1 MGNFA
6 FEEPLTEDMTR
17 YRNADDLS
25 TERPLFAIGSVPDY
39 TNLKFSRQVTL
50 LAAATGESGEL
61 LRLAASHDTRWQW
74 GESRDAFLNLSVV
87 DPVDREEET
96 TWASDGLPITQVKYV
111 EGLSN
116 QDYVRWIIVQ
126 KQTSTTVLQPEYH
139 PIPLSTNQPKEA
151 SSHYLPSHVQP
162 HPVVTLQHSE
172 TGGNAHSDV
181 AFSPAAFG
189 HDPML
194 AIIDECGY
202 WSIWDVLGTWRPG
215 LKTTRLSLRLC
226 GQIDDGILAN
236 FSQQASHPA
245 SKHGLVAVPNRNGPF
260 FSETSPGKGPWAM
273 PPGPTLLMWR
283 SDKLMAIDMHTG
295 ENISPLKKFWN
306 PSDRSRQIIDIQRCL
321 VFEGRVFILTER
333 SILWIEVGAGEREPN
348 LKTILACTHSGTVT
362 DDAKLTLCRVSG
374 TTIMAFIFSNHT
386 GQLSAYWFEN
396 NGPAGFPQWQRY
408 ITSIPA
414 VDDFQPNTRVHQ
426 ISVMP
431 AKLSLNGEALPSGL
445 GTFYY
450 QEGVEF
456 YQVNIL
462 GEDLSMR
469 YGIYTTSCNTGLSI
483 TLPTKRL
490 GGSMTEQR
498 KRWKKKRKTI
508 VRHFG
513 TAFVLPDG
521 VTDSELSMMLARNQ
535 NSAEEILPHQELIPK
550 PGFPVRLKLERFCRR
565 IMQKM
570 NDSLELGERGLPR
583 DLFEAIQDMFSE
595 GSRLPLLTWHELF
608 NKVGGQ
614 AILDPISNGME
625 REVEALVDQTDDS
638 KVIAQVRRFGR
649 HESPETLIR
658 LRYVYRE
665 LCDMWLE
672 PSQGKLSPRL
682 QDQRKVWVAEIARDL
697 FLSSYAVMIQDVPV
711 LGVGPRDGANHS
723 TAPFSSAMPP
733 SSPASIRSTPPATS
747 PSKSRSD
754 GAIDRLRLLAGSME
768 PGELGTTKSIDLLS
782 YWPSKR
788 GIDTQGYISS
798 VSLATDDKFREAR
811 ERLQRKEARLKSHVD
826 KFRRMSAKRQSVGP
840 NEDAVAVSPRPP
852 PMQIMSSQQMP
863 SSSQTQGASVP
874 PLTMSQPTSGA
885 FGDRKKTKKPKRK
898 SGFR

>member
-25 TERPLFAIGSVPDY
+25 TERPLFALGSVPDY
-39 TNLKFSRQVTL
+39 TNINFSRQVTL

-74 GESRDAFLNLSVV
+74 EESRDAFLNLSVV

-96 TWASDGLPITQVKYV
+96 IWASDGLPITQIKYV

-116 QDYVRWIIVQ
+116 QDYVRWVIVQ

-139 PIPLSTNQPKEA
+139 PIPLSTNRPKEDSA
-151 SSHYLPSHVQP
+151 HHLPSHVQP

-215 LKTTRLSLRLC
+215 LKTTRLSMRLC
-226 GQIDDGILAN
+226 GHINDGLMAN

-245 SKHGLVAVPNRNGPF
+245 SKHGLVAVPNRNAAISREAS
-260 FSETSPGKGPWAM
+260 SEKGQWTI

-283 SDKLMAIDMHTG
+283 SDKLMAMDMHTG
-295 ENISPLKKFWN
+295 ENISSLKKIWN

-321 VFEGRVFILTER
+321 VFEDRVFIVTER
-333 SILWIEVGAGEREPN
+333 SILWMEVDAGEPS
-348 LKTILACTHSGTVT
+348 LTTILACPHSGTIT
-362 DDAKLTLCRVSG
+362 DDAKLTLCRVSD
-374 TTIMAFIFSNHT
+374 TTVMAFIFSNHT
-386 GQLSAYWFEN
+386 GQLAAYWFEN
-396 NGPAGFPQWQRY
+396 NGPAGFPQWQRH

-414 VDDFQPNTRVHQ
+414 GDDFQPNTRVHQ
-426 ISVMP
+426 ISVTP
-431 AKLSLNGEALPSGL
+431 ANLSLNGEVLPSGL
-445 GTFYY
+445 GTLYY
-450 QEGVEF
+450 HEGVEF

-462 GEDLSMR
+462 GGDLSMR

-483 TLPTKRL
+483 SLPTKRL

-508 VRHFG
+508 LRHFG
-513 TAFVLPDG
+513 TAFILPDG

-535 NSAEEILPHQELIPK
+535 SSTEEILPPQEPIPR
-550 PGFPVRLKLERFCRR
+550 PGFPVKLKLERFCHR
-565 IMQKM
+565 IMQRM
-570 NDSLELGERGLPR
+570 NGSLELGERGLPR

-595 GSRLPLLTWHELF
+595 GGRLPLLTWHELF
-608 NKVGGQ
+608 NKVGEQ
-614 AILDPISNGME
+614 AILDPITNGME

-638 KVIAQVRRFGR
+638 KVITEVRRFGR
-649 HESPETLIR
+649 HESPDALIR
-658 LRYVYRE
+658 LPRVYKE
-665 LCDMWLE
+665 LCDMWIE
-672 PSQGKLSPRL
+672 PVQGKLSPQL
-682 QDQRKVWVAEIARDL
+682 QNQRKVWVAEVARDL
-697 FLSSYAVMIQDVPV
+697 FLSSYAVMIQDVTV
-711 LGVGPRDGANHS
+711 LGPGPHDEANHS
-723 TAPFSSAMPP
+723 TAPSSSAIPP
-733 SSPASIRSTPPATS
+733 SSPASIRSTPPAAS
-747 PSKSRSD
+747 PSKPRSD
-754 GAIDRLRLLAGSME
+754 GAIDRLQLLAGPME
-768 PGELGTTKSIDLLS
+768 PGDLGSTKSLDLLS
-782 YWPSKR
+782 YWPTKR
-788 GIDTQGYISS
+788 GVDTQNYISS

-826 KFRRMSAKRQSVGP
+826 KFRRMSAKRQSMGP
-840 NEDAVAVSPRPP
+840 SDDAVAISPRPP
-852 PMQIMSSQQMP
+852 PVQIMSSQQMP
-863 SSSQTQGASVP
+863 SSSQSQGPSVP
-874 PLTMSQPTSGA
+874 PLAMSQPTSGA